1 MWQQIL
7 WMKQIPHFKRK
18 YMPTDKQSFFE
29 ETQDLLESYVNNRFR
44 LFKLQTAEKS
54 SRLVTL
60 LFAGLVAGIFSFFIL
75 LFLSLMAA
83 YFFSEKLHS
92 QFYGFGI
99 VALIYI
105 LLLLLALY
113 LRKKFLDKY
122 VFGRM
127 IKILFDS
134 NTEDDD
140 EEK

>member
-54 SRLVTL
+54 SRVVTL

-83 YFFSEKLHS
+83 YFFAEKLHS

-122 VFGRM
+122 VFGRV

-140 EEK
+140 DEK

>member
-1 MWQQIL
+1 
-7 WMKQIPHFKRK
+7 
-18 YMPTDKQSFFE
+18 MPTNKQGFFE
-29 ETQDLLESYVNNRFR
+29 ETQDLLESYVSNRLR

-54 SRLVTL
+54 SRVVTL
-60 LFAGLVAGIFSFFIL
+60 LFAGLVVGIFSFFIL

-122 VFGRM
+122 VFG
-127 IKILFDS
+127 
-134 NTEDDD
+134 
-140 EEK
+140 